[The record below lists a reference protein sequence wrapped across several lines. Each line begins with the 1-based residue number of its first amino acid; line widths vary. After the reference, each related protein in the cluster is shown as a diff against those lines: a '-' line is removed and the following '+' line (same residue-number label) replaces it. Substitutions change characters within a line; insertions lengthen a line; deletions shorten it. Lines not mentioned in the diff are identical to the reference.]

1 MMVACHNQRQPM
13 ANSWMRILD
22 MKYLRVFVT
31 RFFLVFSSNNNNN
44 NDLYLYRL
52 SLSVLICFVQ
62 GLRPA
67 TIIERKINMAHILNH
82 IHGKLPL
89 SLPLP

>member
-1 MMVACHNQRQPM
+1 M
-13 ANSWMRILD
+13 
-22 MKYLRVFVT
+22 F
-31 RFFLVFSSNNNNN
+31 VFSNNNNNNN

-67 TIIERKINMAHILNH
+67 TIIERKINMAHILDH

-89 SLPLP
+89 SLPLPWIWLSMSVIYVNDGRMS